1 MSRAVIVLL
10 IVVVGLVLTFDTY
23 VAIIFVKMFCG
34 HDLIRTLLTDMPR
47 GGCS

>member
-10 IVVVGLVLTFDTY
+10 LVVVGLVLTFDTY
-23 VAIIFVKMFCG
+23 VAVIFTKMFCG
-34 HDLIRTLLTDMPR
+34 HDLIRTLFTDMPR